1 MSNEKAG
8 IVTWKNGDML
18 FKVFLNN
25 DGLVLYQKDLYNNNK
40 NEYEFIRFEDINT
53 NKFKIDNFLRSHYKN
68 KK

>member
-40 NEYEFIRFEDINT
+40 SEYEFIRFEDINT